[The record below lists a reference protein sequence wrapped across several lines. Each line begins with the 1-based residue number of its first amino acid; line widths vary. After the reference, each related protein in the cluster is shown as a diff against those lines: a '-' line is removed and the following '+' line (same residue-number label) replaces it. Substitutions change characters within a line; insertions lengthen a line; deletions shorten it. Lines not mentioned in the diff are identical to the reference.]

1 MNCPGATSPAPLVTR
16 AALEAF
22 TQRLVDHFAPEQV
35 ILFGSQA
42 RGEARWDSDADLL
55 VVMPFEGKPRDTV
68 EALLAAGAADFP
80 LDLHLRRPL
89 EIGPRYRW
97 GDPYIREAL
106 DHGELLHGE
115 WLHGE
120 LLHGEGPPGQGLSNA
135 LCHGDG
141 DLLPNVGAAPGAA
154 GHTPTR
160 NPVVDEWIARA
171 ERHWHM
177 AELLPDLPPGYLSG
191 LFQVQRCLETY
202 LRAALIAQ
210 EIPSRK
216 CRDLLILSN
225 RLAGTIPGWQPD
237 PATLNTLTQA
247 ALAYLDPGDNHPEPT
262 EDTAW
267 ALAEA
272 GPLRDCLRRWFASL
286 EAVEPQEVT

>member
-1 MNCPGATSPAPLVTR
+1 MSDPAPLVTR

-22 TQRLVDHFAPEQV
+22 TQRLVEHFAAEQI
-35 ILFGSQA
+35 ILFGSMA
-42 RGEARWDSDADLL
+42 RGTARWDSDADLL

-68 EALLAAGAADFP
+68 EALLAAGDADFP
-80 LDLHLRRPL
+80 LDLHLRRPE
-89 EIGPRYRW
+89 EIVPRYRW

-115 WLHGE
+115 
-120 LLHGEGPPGQGLSNA
+120 LLHGEWPPGQVLPNA

-141 DLLPNVGAAPGAA
+141 DLLPHFGAAPGPAV
-154 GHTPTR
+154 HTPTR
-160 NPVVDEWIARA
+160 NPVVQEWIARA

-210 EIPSRK
+210 DIPSRK

-225 RLAGTIPGWQPD
+225 RLEGTIPGWQPD

-247 ALAYLDPGDNHPEPT
+247 TLAYLAPGEDHPEPT
-262 EDTAW
+262 VDTAW

-272 GPLRDCLRRWFASL
+272 GPLRDCLRRWFDSL
-286 EAVEPQEVT
+286 EVVEPQEVNG

>member
-1 MNCPGATSPAPLVTR
+1 MNPMTVSQPPDPAPLVTR
-16 AALEAF
+16 DALEAF
-22 TQRLVDHFAPEQV
+22 SKRVVAQFSPRQV
-35 ILFGSQA
+35 VLFGSMA

-80 LDLHLRRPL
+80 LDLHLRRPE

-115 WLHGE
+115 FDRSTLE
-120 LLHGEGPPGQGLSNA
+120 R
-135 LCHGDG
+135 
-141 DLLPNVGAAPGAA
+141 PGAC
-154 GHTPTR
+154 TPVR
-160 NPVVDEWIARA
+160 NPVVQEWIERA
-171 ERHWHM
+171 DRHWRM

-210 EIPSRK
+210 DIPSRK

-225 RLAGTIPGWQPD
+225 RLAGTIPGWNPD
-237 PATLNTLTQA
+237 PATMNTLTRA
-247 ALAYLDPGDNHPEPT
+247 ALAYLDPGEGHPEPT
-262 EDTAW
+262 QDGAW
-267 ALAEA
+267 VLAEA
-272 GPLRDCLRRWFASL
+272 RPLRDCLRRWFDSL
-286 EAVEPQEVT
+286 ETVAPLEVD